1 MVSAQPCLAP
11 VIMVSKFHG
20 NIEEYILSS
29 FSADTDLV
37 FDVGGAGHGLVV
49 IFLAE
54 GASAGWVRLAGGRG
68 KI

>member
-1 MVSAQPCLAP
+1 MSAQPHLVP
-11 VIMVSKFHG
+11 IIMVSKFHV

-37 FDVGGAGHGLVV
+37 FNGGGAGHGLVV

-54 GASAGWVRLAGGRG
+54 GASAGLV
-68 KI
+68 